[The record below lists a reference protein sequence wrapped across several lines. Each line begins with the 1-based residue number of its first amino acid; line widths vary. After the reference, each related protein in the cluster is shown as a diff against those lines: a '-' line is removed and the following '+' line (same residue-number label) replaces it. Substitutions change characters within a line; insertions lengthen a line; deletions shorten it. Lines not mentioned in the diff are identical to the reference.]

1 MADQIAPMGTAGPGL
16 APWFASFDVLAVSPG
31 RLRELVNRKFV
42 VTSRWSEPGLRGF
55 AGRPVLTAW
64 VPGVRGVVGAVAYT
78 SYRGWEVELEIQGD
92 CVGLEIDEIMP
103 RVPLAAF
110 LRATAPVSGPVPLDG
125 LPQEAANDPS

>member
-31 RLRELVNRKFV
+31 RLRELVNREFV
-42 VTSRWSEPGLRGF
+42 VVGRWLHRVPIGL
-55 AGRPVLTAW
+55 AGRPVLNAW
-64 VPGVRGVVGAVAYT
+64 SPGVRGVVGAVLY
-78 SYRGWEVELEIQGD
+78 SSHGGWEVEMELGD
-92 CVGLEIDEIMP
+92 DFVGLDIDEITP

-125 LPQEAANDPS
+125 LPREAANDPS